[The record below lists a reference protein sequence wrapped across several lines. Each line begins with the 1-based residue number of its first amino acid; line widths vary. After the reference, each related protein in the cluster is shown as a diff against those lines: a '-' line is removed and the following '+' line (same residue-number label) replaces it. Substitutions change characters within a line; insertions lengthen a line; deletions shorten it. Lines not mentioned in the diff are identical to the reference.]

1 MPGRP
6 AVAIFDVDGTI
17 LRSESWPL
25 FLKSVIHTYRRFV
38 FAHAWLWVVQRFS
51 RSKGMRAKRKQI
63 DLSMRWIVSRLS
75 ADELANVTDRF
86 LDDVLRTQLRPGAI
100 DHLIQRRKAGDRI
113 IFACSGF
120 DFYVGPIAAR
130 LGGADVVA
138 TQTLNSVDGRI
149 LPRLD
154 GLICTGGEKLRRV
167 KALFAD
173 SRRPPFIRAYSTDEA
188 DFALLAWADAGTA
201 VNPQANLADEAQ
213 ALGLS
218 VVDWSFGANDAP
230 VRAPRMPVSPSILPS
245 EPSQQ
250 RE

>member
-6 AVAIFDVDGTI
+6 AVSIFDVDGAI

-25 FLKSVIHTYRRFV
+25 FLKAAVRCYRRF
-38 FAHAWLWVVQRFS
+38 FIAYLLISLTRPIT
-51 RSKGMRAKRKQI
+51 RAATLRRKHKHI
-63 DLSMRWIVSRLS
+63 HLGLRWIISRLS
-75 ADELANVTDRF
+75 AEELSVVTDRF
-86 LDDVLRTQLRPGAI
+86 LDDILRTHLRPGAI

-113 IFACSGF
+113 IFASSGF
-120 DFYVGPIAAR
+120 DFYIGPIAAR

-138 TQTLNSVDGRI
+138 TQTLTSMEGRI
-149 LPRLD
+149 LPKLD
-154 GLICTGGEKLRRV
+154 GLLCVGSEKLRRI

-201 VNPQANLADEAQ
+201 VNPHPDLADEAQ
-213 ALGLS
+213 ALGLA

-230 VRAPRMPVSPSILPS
+230 VRAPRMPLTSPTQPS
-245 EPSQQ
+245 EHTKQ
-250 RE
+250 R